1 MNEKLS
7 HRPISMGQE
16 PEFERYVSSIAGGFS
31 AGRDRISQHKPSP
44 TRSGVGSAVMATIC
58 LLGLVSAP

>member
-16 PEFERYVSSIAGGFS
+16 PEFERYVSSIAGSFS
-31 AGRDRISQHKPSP
+31 AGRDRIGQHKPSSAH
-44 TRSGVGSAVMATIC
+44 SGIGSAVIATIC

>member
-31 AGRDRISQHKPSP
+31 IGQDRISPHKPSSAH
-44 TRSGVGSAVMATIC
+44 RGIGSIVMATIC